1 MENDMRKKAV
11 IGSLIKDNTLDWKN
25 VANKEIEDNKSLRD
39 KIDHLEKKI
48 SYNDSS
54 NIIEID
60 PKKCRNWKYADRNK
74 FELGNLEELAE
85 DIKQNGQLQP
95 AIVRKIESL
104 DYSYEVIAG
113 ERRWR
118 ACLIAEINLKAV
130 LTKEDDAGCLI
141 IQTSENKKK
150 SLSPYSL
157 AITYNKL
164 MMDLNISQNELSRR
178 LNIPKTSLSELL
190 SFNKVPNGVW
200 EEVQDMTKVK
210 PRTAAFLALTC
221 TKGENYINAVI
232 KLASKIR
239 DGLGT
244 DNLSKL
250 IEKHL
255 VNIKT
260 NRNASRVYENKN
272 GDVLFRITSEGRITL
287 SKSALKKVDLE
298 KFTEYLGEYLEE
310 II

>member
-1 MENDMRKKAV
+1 MENDIRKKAV

-25 VANKEIEDNKSLRD
+25 IANKEIEDNKSLRD

-130 LTKEDDAGCLI
+130 LTNEDDAGCLI

-150 SLSPYSL
+150 SLSAYSL
-157 AITYNKL
+157 AVAYEKL
-164 MMDLNISQNELSRR
+164 MIDLSISQNELSRR
-178 LNIPKTSLSELL
+178 LNIPKTSFSELM
-190 SFNKVPNGVW
+190 SFNKVPKEVW
-200 EEVQDMTKVK
+200 EAVEDMTNVK
-210 PRTAAFLALTC
+210 PKTAAFLSLMC
-221 TKGENYINAVI
+221 SKGDEYLNTVV
-232 KLASKIR
+232 KFASKIR
-239 DGLGT
+239 DGYGT
-244 DNLSKL
+244 DDLTKL

-255 VNIKT
+255 SNIKT
-260 NRNASRVYENKN
+260 NRNSSRVYEGKA
-272 GDVLFRITSEGRITL
+272 GEVLFRITSEGRISL
-287 SKSALKKVDLE
+287 SKSMVKKIDINNL
-298 KFTEYLGEYLEE
+298 TEYLGKYLEE
-310 II
+310 IV